1 MWNIESHMF
10 VIMLQTNLL
19 HINSFAQKSC
29 GKNIKTEILIVKI
42 EKKRCNFPKMVDESI
57 QRSYSHHWYLLPF

>member
-1 MWNIESHMF
+1 MF

-42 EKKRCNFPKMVDESI
+42 EKTLQFPKDG
-57 QRSYSHHWYLLPF
+57 